1 MNQTKRTSSGLP
13 TRWFAPAYGMGSL
26 GPAIF
31 ILTPQILLLF
41 FMTEIL
47 AIPPGAAG
55 IGILIPKVWE
65 LILDPLLGRWSDRL
79 NTRWGRR
86 RPLMALG
93 ALVFLIA
100 FIMMFSPP
108 DLSSWQ
114 STLLWVVIF
123 YTLTSTGYSLFT
135 VPYATLLA
143 EVTDDP
149 HVRTRIAAWRSAI
162 LALGFLLAGALAPWL
177 VAAKGGDHQAYT
189 YMAILIALI
198 AFGGMASAV
207 VGTGTAQASV
217 KASQSPRN
225 RRGSMLAP
233 FQNRAFSWL
242 WLGFMIQMISVALNT
257 AMLPFYSKYWLG
269 NDAATIPTIFLGLTV
284 LTIATTWCW
293 IWLAGRFGKH
303 NGFLIATL
311 LYGAATASLWFAM
324 YGAVGLWFSIVLFGV
339 SNAGQQL
346 FCFAIVPDIIAQQ
359 RQQTGIAEE
368 GAFTGL
374 WIWGE
379 KIGLAFGAGLAGL
392 ILQLA
397 GFQQGSG
404 TALQEQTPFALLAVA
419 YSVSFLPGL
428 ICLLSMPAIW
438 LSKKR
443 MAELS
448 QTMQTEVF
456 DESSQRLTQE

>member
-1 MNQTKRTSSGLP
+1 MSNGRDAIPGLP
-13 TRWFAPAYGMGSL
+13 TRWFAPSYGMGSL

-47 AIPPGAAG
+47 NIPPGAAG

-65 LILDPLLGRWSDRL
+65 LIFDPLLGRWSDRL

-93 ALVFLIA
+93 AVLFLIA

-108 DLSSWQ
+108 SLSDWQ
-114 STLLWVVIF
+114 ATLIWVVAF

-143 EVTDDP
+143 EVTDDA
-149 HVRTRIAAWRSAI
+149 HVRTKIAAWRSAI
-162 LALGFLLAGALAPWL
+162 LAFGFLIAGAFAPWL
-177 VAAKGGDHQAYT
+177 VSIKGAGHAGYM
-189 YMAILIALI
+189 YMAILIGLI
-198 AFGGMASAV
+198 AFAGMMSAV
-207 VGTGTAQASV
+207 VGTGGAVIKPVQTST
-217 KASQSPRN
+217 KQSAMLMPFRN
-225 RRGSMLAP
+225 P
-233 FQNRAFSWL
+233 AFRWL
-242 WLGFMIQMISVALNT
+242 WFGFVIQMISVALNT

-269 NDAATIPTIFLGLTV
+269 NNASTIPTIFLGLTV

-293 IWLAGRFGKH
+293 IWLSRRLGKH
-303 NGFLIATL
+303 NGFVLATV
-311 LYGAATASLWFAM
+311 LYSLATASLWFAM
-324 YGAVGLWFSIVLFGV
+324 YGATGLWFAIVLFGIA
-339 SNAGQQL
+339 NAGQQL

-359 RQQTGIAEE
+359 RDLTGIEEE

-379 KIGLAFGAGLAGL
+379 KIGLALGAGLAGL
-392 ILQLA
+392 ILQVT

-404 TALQEQTPFALLAVA
+404 VALIEQTTVALSAVA
-419 YSVSFLPGL
+419 WSVSVIPAVICFLS
-428 ICLLSMPAIW
+428 IPAII
-438 LSKKR
+438 LSKHKMLALAQLAKQKR
-443 MAELS
+443 
-448 QTMQTEVF
+448 
-456 DESSQRLTQE
+456 

>member
-1 MNQTKRTSSGLP
+1 MNQNSMTSSRAP

-55 IGILIPKVWE
+55 IGILIPKIWE
-65 LILDPLLGRWSDRL
+65 LIFDPLLGRWSDRL

-93 ALVFLIA
+93 AVVFSIA
-100 FIMMFSPP
+100 FVMMFSPP

-114 STLLWVVIF
+114 STLVWVIVF
-123 YTLTSTGYSLFT
+123 YMLTSTGYSLFT

-149 HVRTRIAAWRSAI
+149 HVRTKIAAWRSAI

-177 VAAKGGDHQAYT
+177 VAAKGGSHAGYA

-198 AFGGMASAV
+198 AFAGMASAV
-207 VGTGTAQASV
+207 IGTGGIAV
-217 KASQSPRN
+217 KPVQPQQNS
-225 RRGSMLAP
+225 GSMLRP
-233 FQNRAFSWL
+233 FRNRAFSWL
-242 WLGFMIQMISVALNT
+242 WLGFVIQMISVALST

-269 NDAATIPTIFLGLTV
+269 NDAATIPTLFLGLTV

-293 IWLAGRFGKH
+293 IWLAGRLGKY
-303 NGFLIATL
+303 NSFVLATL

-324 YGAVGLWFSIVLFGV
+324 YGTAGLWFAIVLFGI

-359 RQQTGIAEE
+359 RQHTGIEEE

-379 KIGLAFGAGLAGL
+379 KIGLALGAGLAGL
-392 ILQLA
+392 ILQIA

-404 TALQEQTPFALLAVA
+404 TALLQQTPFALSAVA
-419 YSVSFLPGL
+419 WSVSFLPGL
-428 ICLLSMPAIW
+428 ICLLSIPAIW

-443 MAELS
+443 MAEFNKS
-448 QTMQTEVF
+448 MHN
-456 DESSQRLTQE
+456 